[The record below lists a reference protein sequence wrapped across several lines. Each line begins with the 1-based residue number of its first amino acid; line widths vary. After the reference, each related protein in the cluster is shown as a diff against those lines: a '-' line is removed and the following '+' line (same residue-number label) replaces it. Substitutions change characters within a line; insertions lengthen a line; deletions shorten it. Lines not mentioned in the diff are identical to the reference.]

1 MPIDLKETYGEVE
14 SKVVATKTYKEVK
27 LAYKEAIE
35 DANGKQ
41 KEFQESKT
49 KLVTQLD
56 QLQKATGKKRF
67 ERDAKTQSDRLF
79 DLLKLQGAPGN
90 VSGKTMGETTNFLRA
105 KYVEAVNRVQGQA
118 VTIFIQE
125 LKKLLGCDQQQK
137 YNSQVL
143 DIPIKSIDLFGA
155 LYDAPDSKVGTL
167 HYETYPIVV
176 QQTPFAMN
184 RELFELIMTGQ
195 EYSVTNGQIY
205 YGFTGRE
212 LFDIQYIDS
221 IESYRITLKDRI
233 GSENLI
239 SDFINDYYQTID
251 VLDTR
256 ALWTSIINNLLN
268 FDYIVSDASPEKIKE
283 ESQFSIIL
291 KRILGLC
298 FDDRQEIDVA
308 GTSKVPELDGV
319 DEEFFEMT
327 DIDLREIDA
336 TINDA
341 KLGVVQFQD
350 CNVVNLPVNTQGI
363 YNNLTLLDDQASP
376 GKIDQLVN
384 KIFDNIGDSP
394 GWPKQETL
402 KISLNTKFI
411 REVAVAIFKA
421 LLSPKVLLP
430 MMIMLK
436 SLQQSVVDTIT
447 SLVDFSK
454 KFKTLVI
461 NVVSKLGA
469 LFVKILYDLIVK
481 DIKELLRVIARDILK
496 NKKNKKV
503 KVILQLLQIIDAGVL
518 VAGVVSD
525 YRKCKNLIDSILN
538 AIRLALKQGL
548 INVPAPLLA
557 LADARGGF
565 DNTRA
570 FLNVLE
576 EYQKIGIPTGPMPD
590 GSPNIGLLAKLA
602 EIVGVESER
611 DANGVTKQLI
621 TAADIGLISQVG
633 FVTKSGIIL

>member
-1 MPIDLKETYGEVE
+1 MPIDLQETYGEVE
-14 SKVVATKTYKEVK
+14 SKVVASKTYKEVK
-27 LAYKEAIE
+27 SAYKEAIE
-35 DANGKQ
+35 NASGQQ
-41 KEFQESKT
+41 KEFQKSKT
-49 KLVTQLD
+49 NVITQID

-67 ERDAKTQSDRLF
+67 ERETKTQTDRLF
-79 DLLKLQGAPGN
+79 DLLKLQGAPGS
-90 VSGKTMGETTNFLRA
+90 VSGKTMGETTNFLRG

-118 VTIFIQE
+118 ETIFLEE

-155 LYDAPDSKVGTL
+155 LYDAPDSKVGAL

-221 IESYRITLKDRI
+221 IESYRVTLKDRI

-239 SDFINDYYQTID
+239 SDFINDYFQTIKI
-251 VLDTR
+251 LDMR
-256 ALWTSIINNLLN
+256 ALWTSVVNNLLN
-268 FDYIVSDASPEKIKE
+268 FDYIVSDAPSEKIQE
-283 ESQFSIIL
+283 EKKFSIIL
-291 KRILGLC
+291 QRILGLC
-298 FDDRQEIDVA
+298 FDDRKEIDVA

-319 DEEFFEMT
+319 DEQFFEMT
-327 DIDLREIDA
+327 DIDLRNIDA
-336 TINDA
+336 TINDV

-363 YNNLTLLDDQASP
+363 YKNLTLLDDQASP
-376 GKIDQLVN
+376 GKLDELVN
-384 KIFDNIGDSP
+384 KVFDNIGDSP
-394 GWPKQETL
+394 EWPKQETL
-402 KISLNTKFI
+402 KISINTKFI
-411 REVAVAIFKA
+411 KEVAISIFKA

-436 SLQQSVVDTIT
+436 SMQQSVVDTIT

-461 NVVSKLGA
+461 NVMSRLGG
-469 LFVKILYDLIVK
+469 LFVKILYDLIIK
-481 DIKELLRVIARDILK
+481 DIKELLRVIAKDILK

-503 KVILQLLQIIDAGVL
+503 KVILQLLELIEIGQII
-518 VAGVVSD
+518 AGVVSD

-538 AIRLALKQGL
+538 AIRLALKQGI

-570 FLNVLE
+570 FLNVLQ

-602 EIVGVESER
+602 EITGVEAER
-611 DANGVTKQLI
+611 DANSVTKQLI

>member
-27 LAYKEAIE
+27 VAYKEAIE

-90 VSGKTMGETTNFLRA
+90 TSGKTMGETTNFLRV

-155 LYDAPDSKVGTL
+155 LYDAPDSKVGAL

-184 RELFELIMTGQ
+184 RELFELIMNGQ
-195 EYSVTNGQIY
+195 PYSATNGQIY

-212 LFDIQYIDS
+212 LFDIQYIDT
-221 IESYRITLKDRI
+221 IESYRVTLKDRI

-251 VLDTR
+251 LLDTR

-268 FDYIVSDASPEKIKE
+268 FDYIVSDAPSEKIKE

-291 KRILGLC
+291 KRVLGLC

-336 TINDA
+336 TINDV
-341 KLGVVQFQD
+341 KLGVIQFQD

-363 YNNLTLLDDQASP
+363 YKNLTLLDDQAAP

-402 KISLNTKFI
+402 KISINTKFI

-469 LFVKILYDLIVK
+469 LFVKILYDLIIK
-481 DIKELLRVIARDILK
+481 DIKELLRVIAKDILK

>member
-14 SKVVATKTYKEVK
+14 SKVVASKTYKEVK
-27 LAYKEAIE
+27 VAYKEAIE

-90 VSGKTMGETTNFLRA
+90 TSGKTMGETTNFLRV

-155 LYDAPDSKVGTL
+155 LYDAPDSKVGAL
-167 HYETYPIVV
+167 HYETYSIVV

-184 RELFELIMTGQ
+184 RELFELIMNGQ
-195 EYSVTNGQIY
+195 PYSTTNGQIY

-221 IESYRITLKDRI
+221 IESYRVTLKDRI

-256 ALWTSIINNLLN
+256 ALWTSIVNNLLN
-268 FDYIVSDASPEKIKE
+268 FDYIVSNASSEKIKE
-283 ESQFSIIL
+283 ESQFSVIL

-363 YNNLTLLDDQASP
+363 YNNLSLLDDQAAP

-447 SLVDFSK
+447 GLVDFSK

-469 LFVKILYDLIVK
+469 LFVKILYDLIIK
-481 DIKELLRVIARDILK
+481 DIKELLRVIAIDILK

-538 AIRLALKQGL
+538 AIRLALRQGL

-621 TAADIGLISQVG
+621 TAADIGQITQVG